1 MYQHKEV
8 GHWLYGKTWRLLN
21 ILEIKKQ
28 QTISRSSAEAEY
40 SSLVALFVELV
51 WLARLLKEL
60 HVPIMY
66 PIPIFTDRKLAI
78 QIAKNPIFHKQ
89 TKHIEIDCHVIR
101 EKVKFN
107 SISPQ
112 YLCTALQ
119 LADILTKVSSLEEF
133 VKNFEK
139 SNVSGEL
146 TDLEVQIKE
155 VANIVEQTIQLG
167 VTEAILENDE
177 NLREKAQERLS
188 DSLQQVAED
197 IDRIWKESTNI
208 QDKENGMN
216 FQWFKI
222 FQCFMIFQLFNIF
235 EWFSKTSK
243 EYTNVENSMV
253 GHDDQRKRLVEDLT
267 RSYSSE
273 PKVIPIVGMGGIG
286 KTTLANEVYNN
297 ESILRHFYVR
307 AWATVSQQQNIKKI
321 LLSLLQSTIKM
332 DDTVKTK
339 GEAELPYML

>member
-1 MYQHKEV
+1 MAHA
-8 GHWLYGKTWRLLN
+8 
-21 ILEIKKQ
+21 KKFC
-28 QTISRSSAEAEY
+28 T
-40 SSLVALFVELV
+40 
-51 WLARLLKEL
+51 L
-60 HVPIMY
+60 H
-66 PIPIFTDRKLAI
+66 
-78 QIAKNPIFHKQ
+78 
-89 TKHIEIDCHVIR
+89 E
-101 EKVKFN
+101 
-107 SISPQ
+107 
-112 YLCTALQ
+112 
-119 LADILTKVSSLEEF
+119 KVSSLEEF

-208 QDKENGMN
+208 QDKGNGMN

-235 EWFSKTSK
+235 QWFNKTSK

-339 GEAELPYML
+339 GEAELPYMLQKSLKRKRYFIVLDDIWSCEVWDGV